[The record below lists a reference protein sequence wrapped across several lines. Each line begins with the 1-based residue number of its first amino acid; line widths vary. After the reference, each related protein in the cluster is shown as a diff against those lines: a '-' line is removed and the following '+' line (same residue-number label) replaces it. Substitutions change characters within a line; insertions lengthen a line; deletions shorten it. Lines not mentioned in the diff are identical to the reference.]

1 MGSQKGH
8 AKNDLAN
15 HFQGGRNMGVLTA
28 LVTGSTSG
36 IGREV
41 AMGLLE
47 EGYTVLVTGRRHELL
62 ESFLAEARS
71 KKGKAIS
78 HAADLST
85 DEGIRSLI
93 RKVREE
99 LPRVDILVNNAG
111 GLVFAPIEKLTDK
124 DYETLMSVNLRAPFL
139 LSQAILPGMKERG
152 SGLIVNISSVAGT
165 EAWAGSSLY
174 SMTKFALRG
183 LTGSLLAEGAP
194 HGVKAFAICPGYVA
208 TPMVSGAPVPEAEMI
223 QTSDIL
229 KTIRYVRDLSPY
241 AVSPEI
247 LLNRLGAFS

>member
-1 MGSQKGH
+1 MH
-8 AKNDLAN
+8 E
-15 HFQGGRNMGVLTA
+15 RTA
-28 LVTGSTSG
+28 IVTGSTSG

-47 EGYTVLVTGRRHELL
+47 EGYTVLVTGRRAALL
-62 ESFLAEARS
+62 EDVLEKAR
-71 KKGKAIS
+71 KNDLKAIS
-78 HAADLST
+78 HLADLST
-85 DEGIRSLI
+85 EEGILSLI
-93 RKVREE
+93 RKGQSA
-99 LPRVDILVNNAG
+99 LPHIDILVNNAG
-111 GLVFAPIEKLTDK
+111 GLVFAPIENITDK

-139 LSQAILPGMKERG
+139 LSRAFLPEMKKRG

-165 EAWAGSSLY
+165 EAWEGSSLY

-208 TPMVSGAPVPEAEMI
+208 TPMVSGAPVPLKEMI
-223 QTSDIL
+223 QPNDIL

>member
-1 MGSQKGH
+1 M
-8 AKNDLAN
+8 NV
-15 HFQGGRNMGVLTA
+15 RTA
-28 LVTGSTSG
+28 IVTGSTSG
-36 IGREV
+36 IGRAV

-62 ESFLAEARS
+62 ASFLEEARS
-71 KKGKAIS
+71 KKLKALT
-78 HAADLST
+78 HAADLSS

-93 RKVREE
+93 QKGQKEFSHI
-99 LPRVDILVNNAG
+99 DILVNNAG
-111 GLVFAPIEKLTDK
+111 GLVFAPIEKLTDQ

-139 LSQAILPGMKERG
+139 LSRAFLPPMKKRG

-165 EAWAGSSLY
+165 EAWEGSSLY

-183 LTGSLLAEGAP
+183 LSGSLLAEGAP
-194 HGVKAFAICPGYVA
+194 HGVKSFTICPGYVA

-223 QTSDIL
+223 QPEDIL

>member
-1 MGSQKGH
+1 MEQ
-8 AKNDLAN
+8 
-15 HFQGGRNMGVLTA
+15 TA

-47 EGYTVLVTGRRHELL
+47 EGYTVFITGRRSDLL
-62 ESFLAEARS
+62 DSFLEEAH
-71 KKGKAIS
+71 KKGFKAIA
-78 HAADLST
+78 HTADLSS

-93 RKVREE
+93 KKVQST
-99 LPRVDILVNNAG
+99 LPHIDILVNNAG
-111 GLVFAPIEKLTDK
+111 GLVFAPIEKITDK
-124 DYETLMSVNLRAPFL
+124 DYQTLMSVNLRAPFL
-139 LSQAILPGMKERG
+139 LSQAFLPEMKKRG

-165 EAWAGSSLY
+165 EAWEGTSLY

-194 HGVKAFAICPGYVA
+194 HGVKTFSICPGYVA
-208 TPMVSGAPVPEAEMI
+208 TPMVAEAPVPPLEMV

-229 KTIRYVRDLSPY
+229 KTIRYVRDLSHY

-247 LLNRLGAFS
+247 LINRLGAFS

>member
-1 MGSQKGH
+1 MILKERRM
-8 AKNDLAN
+8 NI
-15 HFQGGRNMGVLTA
+15 RTA

-47 EGYTVLVTGRRHELL
+47 EGYTVLVTGRRQELL
-62 ESFLAEARS
+62 ESFLEEARF
-71 KKGKAIS
+71 KNLKAIA
-78 HAADLST
+78 HEADLST

-93 RKVREE
+93 RKVQGE
-99 LPRVDILVNNAG
+99 LPHIDILVNNAG

-139 LSQAILPGMKERG
+139 LSQAFLPEMKKRG

-165 EAWAGSSLY
+165 EAWEGSSLY

-183 LTGSLLAEGAP
+183 LSGSLLAEGAP
-194 HGVKAFAICPGYVA
+194 YGVKTFAICPGYVA
-208 TPMVSGAPVPEAEMI
+208 TPMVLGAPVPEVEMI

>member
-1 MGSQKGH
+1 M
-8 AKNDLAN
+8 DE
-15 HFQGGRNMGVLTA
+15 RTA

-47 EGYTVLVTGRRHELL
+47 EGYTVLVTGRRHLLL
-62 ESFLAEARS
+62 ESFLEEAGK

-78 HAADLST
+78 HVADLSS

-93 RKVREE
+93 RKGQAE
-99 LPRVDILVNNAG
+99 LPHIDILVNNAG
-111 GLVFAPIEKLTDK
+111 GFVFAPIERLLDK

-139 LSQAILPGMKERG
+139 LSQAFLPEMKKRG

-165 EAWAGSSLY
+165 EAWEGSSLY

-194 HGVKAFAICPGYVA
+194 HGVKALAICPGYVA
-208 TPMVSGAPVPEAEMI
+208 TPMVSGAPVPEVEMI

-229 KTIRYVRDLSPY
+229 KTIRYVRDLSRY